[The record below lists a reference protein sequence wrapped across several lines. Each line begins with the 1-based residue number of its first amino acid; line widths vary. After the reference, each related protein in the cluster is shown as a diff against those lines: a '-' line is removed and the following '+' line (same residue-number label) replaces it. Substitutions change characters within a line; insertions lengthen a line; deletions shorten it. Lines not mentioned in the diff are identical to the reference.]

1 MELASWPAVVSSWVN
16 QESVPMTAIAQTAA
30 SADDQRLVESLRA
43 GDESAFE
50 MLIDRYQNPLLRLA
64 MFYVPSR
71 AVAEDVVQET
81 WLGVL
86 QGLAR
91 FEGRSS
97 LKTWIFRIL
106 TNRARTRG
114 QREGRSVAFSDL
126 AVAEAGSG
134 ELSVDADQFW
144 PADHPSWPNV
154 WVSYPRNWNELPE
167 ERLLARETLA
177 RVQAAIAALPPSQ
190 REVIRLRDV
199 EGWTSEEVCN
209 VLEITETNQRV
220 LLHRARAKVRRD
232 VEQYL
237 NVE

>member
-1 MELASWPAVVSSWVN
+1 
-16 QESVPMTAIAQTAA
+16 MTMTLH
-30 SADDQRLVESLRA
+30 SNADEQRLVDSLRA
-43 GDESAFE
+43 GDEAAFE
-50 MLIDRYQNPLLRLA
+50 TLIDRYHNSLLRLA

-126 AVAEAGSG
+126 ATAEASTG
-134 ELSVDADQFW
+134 ELS
-144 PADHPSWPNV
+144 
-154 WVSYPRNWNELPE
+154 
-167 ERLLARETLA
+167 
-177 RVQAAIAALPPSQ
+177 
-190 REVIRLRDV
+190 
-199 EGWTSEEVCN
+199 
-209 VLEITETNQRV
+209 
-220 LLHRARAKVRRD
+220 
-232 VEQYL
+232 
-237 NVE
+237 

>member
-1 MELASWPAVVSSWVN
+1 
-16 QESVPMTAIAQTAA
+16 MTAIVQTAA

-50 MLIDRYQNPLLRLA
+50 MLIDRYHNPLLRLA

-114 QREGRSVAFSDL
+114 QREGRSVVFSDL
-126 AVAEAGSG
+126 AVAEAGSS

-144 PADHPSWPNV
+144 PADHPAWANL

-167 ERLLARETLA
+167 DRLLSRETLD

-190 REVIRLRDV
+190 REVIGLRDV
-199 EGWTSEEVCN
+199 EGWSSEEVCN